1 MEKFNQNQN
10 LLEEDFSQIDEEN
23 NSYTEKILKVRQEK
37 YNSELKRTLEERT
50 LEKALQIK
58 ELEEINRR
66 NEIRKLEQAKELEE
80 QRKKLEILT
89 KIQEFKEKID
99 LEKQE
104 DLEKKGP
111 QKKYNGFSFE
121 DTVKAALENIEGDT
135 ITSDINLPSL
145 RKKENL
151 KLIEKLNDVDQ
162 IKDLLYTVLPDKS
175 AIAESY
181 LKEEDKTDDPQ
192 AWLDKVAG
200 VDMQPYQIL
209 KGETKEGKDI
219 YYPEIALVDLTTDS
233 NSIKIKRKIKNHIKS
248 MAVYYELTGKN
259 SFPIILIMDD
269 RKFLKDDG
277 ELNFKNNRYKLSN
290 FISGYLTKILDM
302 PQNQRPAYI
311 KFSEIQEVYNND
323 LDTYDDP
330 ERPKNS
336 WKKREKNVQNHLI
349 RLSNIELEIK
359 KKNRYNSDEEYLEK
373 EFDGDTEKR
382 ILFRKSALE
391 NISKGYS
398 NQQIFELLPKNQKE
412 DV

>member
-1 MEKFNQNQN
+1 
-10 LLEEDFSQIDEEN
+10 
-23 NSYTEKILKVRQEK
+23 
-37 YNSELKRTLEERT
+37 
-50 LEKALQIK
+50 
-58 ELEEINRR
+58 
-66 NEIRKLEQAKELEE
+66 
-80 QRKKLEILT
+80 
-89 KIQEFKEKID
+89 
-99 LEKQE
+99 
-104 DLEKKGP
+104 
-111 QKKYNGFSFE
+111 
-121 DTVKAALENIEGDT
+121 
-135 ITSDINLPSL
+135 
-145 RKKENL
+145 
-151 KLIEKLNDVDQ
+151 
-162 IKDLLYTVLPDKS
+162 VLPDKS

-181 LKEEDKTDDPQ
+181 LKEENKTDDPQ

-233 NSIKIKRKIKNHIKS
+233 NPVKIKRKMKNHIKS

-269 RKFLKDDG
+269 KKFLRDDS
-277 ELNFKNNRYKLSN
+277 EINFRENRYKLSN
-290 FISGYLTKILDM
+290 FISGYLTKILEM
-302 PQNQRPAYI
+302 NPNKRPAYI

-330 ERPKNS
+330 EKPKNS

-359 KKNRYNSDEEYLEK
+359 KKNRYTSDEEYLEK

-382 ILFRKSALE
+382 IIFRKSALE

-398 NQQIFELLPKNQKE
+398 NQQIFELLPKNKKSDE
-412 DV
+412 